1 MYTIGH
7 DHIKPCSVQVGSYWL
22 ILVSLWWNQSCLW
35 NNTQNNSWNQPVL
48 SKEDKRFQLK
58 DTTGALT
65 EFKLTPD
72 RQSINYKSDVLAIAT
87 YCPMLIS
94 LCYINVLLH
103 IYQKSNDTLDLHTW
117 LYLLAS
123 ASASCLYLVHSRSDF
138 RRVSSSRF
146 ACSTCVCSR
155 PFSYAILF
163 FCSIISFNVVST
175 CFCACCYKYVSNL
188 CYKIFQNVSFS
199 Q

>member
-1 MYTIGH
+1 
-7 DHIKPCSVQVGSYWL
+7 
-22 ILVSLWWNQSCLW
+22 
-35 NNTQNNSWNQPVL
+35 
-48 SKEDKRFQLK
+48 
-58 DTTGALT
+58 
-65 EFKLTPD
+65 
-72 RQSINYKSDVLAIAT
+72 
-87 YCPMLIS
+87 MLIS
-94 LCYINVLLH
+94 LCYINALLH

-188 CYKIFQNVSFS
+188 CDKIFQNVSFS
-199 Q
+199 LNNLLFFSSSVFQVRFTFLHSKFSSIIKIKNCEIRMTLFVQFIDIDTN